1 MMKKCV
7 IAITIIQNTIIA
19 CLISLLLI
27 FLFCNEVMRWLYMT
41 LSEGIA
47 LLIIAFDIIWLMR
60 LMEKMKFLVE

>member
-7 IAITIIQNTIIA
+7 IAITIIQITIIA

-27 FLFCNEVMRWLYMT
+27 FVFCNEEMRWLYMT

-47 LLIIAFDIIWLMR
+47 LLIIAFDIIWLMI

>member
-7 IAITIIQNTIIA
+7 ILMAVIPITIIV

-27 FLFCNEVMRWLYMT
+27 FLFCNEEIRWQFMT

-47 LLIIAFDIIWLMR
+47 LVIVALDIIWLMK
-60 LMEKMKFLVE
+60 LMKKMKFLVE

>member
-7 IAITIIQNTIIA
+7 IAITIIQITIIT

-27 FLFCNEVMRWLYMT
+27 FLFCNEEMRWLYMT

-47 LLIIAFDIIWLMR
+47 LLIIVFDIIWLMK

>member
-7 IAITIIQNTIIA
+7 IAMAVIQITIIA

-27 FLFCNEVMRWLYMT
+27 FLFCNKEIRWQFMT
-41 LSEGIA
+41 LSEGLA
-47 LLIIAFDIIWLMR
+47 LLIIALDIIWLMR

>member
-7 IAITIIQNTIIA
+7 IAITIIQITIIA

-27 FLFCNEVMRWLYMT
+27 FLFCNEEMRWLYMT

-47 LLIIAFDIIWLMR
+47 LLIIAFDII
-60 LMEKMKFLVE
+60 